1 MPASDDGT
9 RPFDKL
15 RMRSSDESHPMEFIP
30 LHFGDKLRIVNPYAR
45 LGILTLW
52 SKIEY
57 VEGKLR
63 DAGVDLEPATS
74 KIAVI
79 GNLYGNGI
87 PHLLRNLLYNP
98 QIRDLIVCGANR
110 SGSQEELVAFFESGL
125 ERATSLGEEVT
136 RIKGTNRI
144 IDDLVTP
151 EMFSE
156 QPRIILAGEPRD
168 QDLPRKLYSLIQ
180 SYSPDEGTAS
190 QRIEIEL
197 PEIEVTHY
205 PSEPRNCNIVAETP
219 LAGWRELIFRLHRF
233 GHLVHLRK
241 GDRQELQNVR
251 VVITEPREDSAEE
264 LREFGFLLG
273 DLHAYQNDMLL
284 GPLPEDQSYTYGNRI
299 REYYGFDALG
309 KFAERLRENP
319 QDRDCYLALW
329 DSHDDIDAD
338 DAPCLVSLFFR
349 VFDERLT
356 LTASYRT
363 HNALD
368 AWLKNVYGLMK
379 AQQIVAEKAGIE
391 TGPLT
396 VISHSISIDPSK
408 YDLACRVANAKGFSV
423 DMDPNGQ
430 FMVGIDQ
437 EAGEIIVEHLSNDG
451 FLLHEYRSAKA
462 ERIQHE
468 LARDCAVSD
477 INHALYLGR
486 QLAKAEMC
494 LKTGEAYE
502 EG

>member
-1 MPASDDGT
+1 MP
-9 RPFDKL
+9 
-15 RMRSSDESHPMEFIP
+15 ESEPLEFIP
-30 LHFGDKLRIVNPYAR
+30 LHFGDKLRIVNPGAR
-45 LGILTLW
+45 LGIITLW
-52 SKIEY
+52 SKIDF

-63 DAGVDLEPATS
+63 DAGVDLDPETS

-98 QIRDLIVCGANR
+98 QIRDLIVCGSNR
-110 SGSQEELVAFFESGL
+110 SGSFEELVAFFENGL
-125 ERATSLGEEVT
+125 ERTTSLGEEVT

-151 EMFSE
+151 ELFAE
-156 QPRIILAGEPRD
+156 QPRIVLVGEPRD
-168 QDLPRKLYSLIQ
+168 QDSAQKLYNLIQ
-180 SYSPDEGTAS
+180 TFSPDEEIIA
-190 QRIEIEL
+190 QRVEIEL
-197 PEIEVTHY
+197 PEVQISHY
-205 PSEPRNCNIVAETP
+205 PSEPRNCNITAETP
-219 LAGWRELIFRLHRF
+219 LAAWRELIFRLHRF

-241 GDRQELQNVR
+241 GDRQELQNVK
-251 VVITEPREDSAEE
+251 VIISEPCGSDDEKALQEC
-264 LREFGFLLG
+264 GFTLG
-273 DLHAYQNDMLL
+273 DLWRYQIEMLL
-284 GPLPEDQSYTYGNRI
+284 GPLPEDHSYTYGNRI
-299 REYYGFDALG
+299 REYFGFDALD
-309 KFAERLRENP
+309 KFAERLRDNP

-329 DSHDDIDAD
+329 DSHKDIDAD

-349 VFDERLT
+349 VFDDELT
-356 LTASYRT
+356 LTATYRT

-368 AWLKNVYGLMK
+368 AWLKNVYGLAM
-379 AQQIVAEKAGIE
+379 AQQVVADSIGMPV
-391 TGPLT
+391 GPLS

-408 YDLACRVANAKGFSV
+408 YDLASRVASSKPFSV
-423 DMDPNGQ
+423 NIDSNGH
-430 FMVGIDQ
+430 FTVSIDR
-437 EAGEIIVEHLSNDG
+437 ESGEVVVFHMSDKG

-468 LARDCAVSD
+468 LARDCAISD